1 MRISD
6 IFKQQTVSE
15 SGRAKANQNPYAK
28 SQGSETGNEP
38 GEDRVSISS
47 LSKQLS
53 QVSQIVSDDD
63 SQRRGRV
70 QELKAKVESGE
81 YQIDSNSIAQS
92 IVSFA
97 KDDRE

>member
-15 SGRAKANQNPYAK
+15 A
-28 SQGSETGNEP
+28 GNEP